1 MAREWIFLEC
11 GDCKTRYYRT
21 TRNTLSQSKIEIKKF
36 CPKCRKRVGHKERKK

>member
-11 GDCKTRYYRT
+11 GECKTRYYRT
-21 TRNTLSQSKIEIKKF
+21 TRNTQSQAKIEIVKF